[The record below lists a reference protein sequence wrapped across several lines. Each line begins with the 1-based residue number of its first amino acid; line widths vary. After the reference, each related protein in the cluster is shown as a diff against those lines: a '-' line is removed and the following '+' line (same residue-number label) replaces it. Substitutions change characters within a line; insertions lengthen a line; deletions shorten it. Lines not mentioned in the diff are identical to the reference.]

1 MGERTEAN
9 YTPTVKICGIRNSAT
24 LNAMRQLDVDQV
36 GFVFAPSK
44 RQVTIEE
51 AASMLRTIRNPAFG
65 AKGAFDAVGVFVNP
79 AMEELEEVMQ
89 AAPLDIIQLH
99 GNESPEF
106 CHRVRAAFGTR
117 IFKAIPI
124 PEQTASTPLAIL
136 EQFERYAEAADALL
150 VDTYDPVTSGGSG
163 RTFSWDLLPPLLEWT
178 RKQNIPLIVA
188 GGLNPDN
195 VARLVTQYAPDGVDV
210 SSGVETNGMKDIV
223 KITKFVERVKR
234 R

>member
-1 MGERTEAN
+1 MGERTEVN
-9 YTPTVKICGIRNSAT
+9 FRPTVKICGIRNSAT

-44 RQVTIEE
+44 RQVTIGE
-51 AASMLRTIRNPAFG
+51 AASMLQTIRSPAFG
-65 AKGAFDAVGVFVNP
+65 AKGAFEAVGVFVNP
-79 AMEELEEVMQ
+79 TMEELAEVMQ

-99 GNESPEF
+99 GKESPEF
-106 CHRVRAAFGTR
+106 CQRVRATFGTR

-124 PEQTASTPLAIL
+124 PEQAASSPLPIL
-136 EQFERYAEAADALL
+136 EQLERYAEAADALL

-163 RTFSWDLLPPLLEWT
+163 RTFSWDLLPPVLEWT